1 MKLTPAQIEQYDRDG
16 YLLFDGFFSPEEV
29 AAMRREVARVSKI
42 ESEMVVREGE
52 SRVPKAMFR
61 MHESDGDTASPV
73 MHAAVRLPRTLGI
86 ARQLLRDD
94 ALYLHH
100 TKVNIKA
107 AIEGSVWPWHQ
118 DYGSWARDG
127 IEKPHLLTMMV
138 SLDSAAEINGC
149 LYFLPGS
156 HKHGRI
162 DPYLDSSTA
171 YKVWSV
177 GPKDMKKLIAEHGEP
192 VPIVGKPGSLVVF
205 DCNLLHAS
213 GHNLS
218 AQDRWQAYF
227 CYNTVANR
235 PKDVENPRPDWVRSR
250 NWKPL
255 QIVPDDAIVKTAMAP
270 AE

>member
-1 MKLTPAQIEQYDRDG
+1 MKLSQAQVAQYQRDG
-16 YLLFDGFFSPEEV
+16 FLVFPELFGRDEV
-29 AAMRREVARVSKI
+29 EALRREVSRVALI
-42 ESEMVVREGE
+42 EDEMVVREGAAG
-52 SRVPKAMFR
+52 VPKVMFR
-61 MHESDGDTASPV
+61 MHESDGATASPIF
-73 MHAAVRLPRTLGI
+73 HAAVRLPRALAI
-86 ARQLLRDD
+86 SQQLLGEDK
-94 ALYLHH
+94 LYLHH

-127 IEKPHLLTMMV
+127 IEKPHMLTMMV
-138 SLDSAAEINGC
+138 SLDASAEINGC

-156 HKHGRI
+156 HRHGRI
-162 DPYLDSSTA
+162 DPYLDVSTA

-177 GPKDMKKLIAEHGEP
+177 GPADMKKYIAMHGEP
-192 VPIVGKPGSLVVF
+192 VPITGKPGTAVFF

-218 AQDRWQAYF
+218 AHDRWQAYF

-235 PKDVENPRPDWVRSR
+235 PKDVENPRPDWVRSQ

-255 QIVPDDAIVKTAMAP
+255 EVVSDDAILARSLAR
-270 AE
+270 A